1 MTCDVAGSSV
11 GLLHLMEVPRH
22 LRKRA
27 HNELRAMAD
36 YMQRHIQVADYM
48 AKWMVGPNCMPF
60 SCRV

>member
-1 MTCDVAGSSV
+1 M

-36 YMQRHIQVADYM
+36 YVQRHIQVADYM
-48 AKWMVGPNCMPF
+48 AKWMVGPNCKPF